1 MSEKGS
7 SIEAYGVTEIDD
19 YRRSHGSMK
28 SSLRSTLPLPHL
40 GNISDNNE
48 YQEPYQAM
56 KFAPYYSY
64 STVVMEMQDVIPG
77 SIKKCPLTQSM
88 LIFFIKLIN
97 RQYFLNIGRT
107 CIKISNSLV

>member
-77 SIKKCPLTQSM
+77 SIKKCPLPQSKKVATFYSQ
-88 LIFFIKLIN
+88 IHI
-97 RQYFLNIGRT
+97 
-107 CIKISNSLV
+107 

>member
-19 YRRSHGSMK
+19 YRRSHGSVK
-28 SSLRSTLPLPHL
+28 SSLRSTLPLPHI
-40 GNISDNNE
+40 GNTSENNE

-64 STVVMEMQDVIPG
+64 STVIMEMQDVIPG
-77 SIKKCPLTQSM
+77 SIKKCSLPQSKYITIAI
-88 LIFFIKLIN
+88 LLLF
-97 RQYFLNIGRT
+97 R
-107 CIKISNSLV
+107 SNFA